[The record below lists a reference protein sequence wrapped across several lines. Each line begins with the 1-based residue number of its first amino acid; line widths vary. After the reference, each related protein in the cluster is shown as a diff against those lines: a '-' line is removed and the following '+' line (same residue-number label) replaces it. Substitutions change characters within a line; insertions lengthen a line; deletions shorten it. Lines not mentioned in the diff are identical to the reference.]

1 MYVTYQMV
9 HTCTNKFDFPVV
21 SAAPPD
27 GHLRLVGSDF
37 NAEGRVEIYHQKKW
51 GTICDDWWGV
61 EEAHVTCKQL
71 GYRLGAQY
79 WYSNAYFG
87 QGNGTIWLDDVTCF
101 GNETKLMNCRHN
113 GWGGHNC
120 RHYEDVAVV
129 CRMEGTSKLRNFWL
143 NKLQNCMSL
152 SLCMYLYQA
161 PTWLSFFM
169 PITSRVRTFWAA
181 TQSKLD
187 NTFIRLVLNYIHDR
201 QKKLYKYIYLFI
213 YLFIYLHLIRP
224 GAEIILRFSS

>member
-169 PITSRVRTFWAA
+169 AITSRVRTFWAA

-213 YLFIYLHLIRP
+213 YLFICT
-224 GAEIILRFSS
+224 